1 MLAFCTNTDYCIYI
15 HCIKEQ
21 FNKSAEQQMMNI
33 QNNQYQSSTT
43 VNPLLGRQSFGPF
56 VSNTHTTDAAH
67 LLQLIGVLSAQTE
80 TQQGWLL
87 VIAPPH
93 PLTKSMLG
101 QLNINSNRILVI
113 QQRQIGHFD
122 NLMRDA
128 LTCSTCCA
136 VVSFL
141 PPSHPQLEDYQY
153 LSAKYGTA
161 LVNVTG
167 ENSRALAH

>member
-1 MLAFCTNTDYCIYI
+1 MLISQN
-15 HCIKEQ
+15 HQ
-21 FNKSAEQQMMNI
+21 F
-33 QNNQYQSSTT
+33 QSGTF
-43 VNPLLGRQSFGPF
+43 VNPLLGRSSAGQFDSG
-56 VSNTHTTDAAH
+56 SNQVDTAD
-67 LLQLIGVLSAQTE
+67 LLQLIGALAAQTD

-87 VIAPPH
+87 VIAPPQ
-93 PLTKSMLG
+93 PLTKSILG

-113 QQRQIGHFD
+113 QQRQISHFD

-141 PPSHPQLEDYQY
+141 AAEHPQLEDYQY

-161 LVNVTG
+161 LVNVNT
-167 ENSRALAH
+167 NNQHTVTTTH

>member
-1 MLAFCTNTDYCIYI
+1 ML
-15 HCIKEQ
+15 
-21 FNKSAEQQMMNI
+21 NI
-33 QNNQYQSSTT
+33 QSHQFQNGTS
-43 VNPLLGRQSFGPF
+43 VNPLLSRQSAGQF
-56 VSNTHTTDAAH
+56 VSRATGNDH
-67 LLQLIGVLSAQTE
+67 LLQLIGALAAQTD

-87 VIAPPH
+87 VIAPPQ

-101 QLNINSNRILVI
+101 PLNINSKRILVI
-113 QQRQIGHFD
+113 QQRQITHFD

-141 PPSHPQLEDYQY
+141 PTEHPQLEDYQY

-161 LVNVTG
+161 LVNLNADGQHTLT
-167 ENSRALAH
+167 NTH

>member
-1 MLAFCTNTDYCIYI
+1 MA
-15 HCIKEQ
+15 
-21 FNKSAEQQMMNI
+21 NI
-33 QNNQYQSSTT
+33 QNQQFHNGPV
-43 VNPLLGRQSFGPF
+43 VNPLFGRAYATAVHSDMTATKAEP
-56 VSNTHTTDAAH
+56 
-67 LLQLIGVLSAQTE
+67 LLQLIGTLAAQTD

-87 VIAPPH
+87 VIAPPQ
-93 PLTKSMLG
+93 PLTKSMLS

-113 QQRQIGHFD
+113 QQRQITHFD

-141 PPSHPQLEDYQY
+141 PTEHPQLADYQY

-161 LVNVTG
+161 LVNLNT
-167 ENSRALAH
+167 EHQHMLTTH

>member
-1 MLAFCTNTDYCIYI
+1 ML
-15 HCIKEQ
+15 
-21 FNKSAEQQMMNI
+21 NI
-33 QNNQYQSSTT
+33 QSHQFQNGTA
-43 VNPLLGRQSFGPF
+43 VNSLLGRQSAGQL
-56 VSNTHTTDAAH
+56 VSRTRGNDH
-67 LLQLIGVLSAQTE
+67 LLQLIGDLAAQTD

-87 VIAPPH
+87 VIAPPQ

-101 QLNINSNRILVI
+101 QLNINSKRILVI
-113 QQRQIGHFD
+113 QQRQITHFD

-141 PPSHPQLEDYQY
+141 PTSHPQLEDYQY

-161 LVNVTG
+161 LVNLNADGQHTVTTT
-167 ENSRALAH
+167 H